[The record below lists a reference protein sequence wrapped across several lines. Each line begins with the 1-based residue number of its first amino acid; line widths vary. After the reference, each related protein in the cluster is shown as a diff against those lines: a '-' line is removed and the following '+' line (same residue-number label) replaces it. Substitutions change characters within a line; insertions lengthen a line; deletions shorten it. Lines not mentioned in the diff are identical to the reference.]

1 MNLSGTFLRI
11 AALAMFLAASSR
23 PLPARKVSEGT
34 IPSFARRYGVTC
46 QLCHSPI
53 PKLTTFGETFAGNG
67 FRMSSAEPAR
77 DTIPSGDPLLEL
89 NRTLPLAIRLDAFA
103 QLYLQGRAE
112 TDLQMPYYLKI
123 LSGGPISSSI
133 SYYLY
138 FFLFER
144 GKVGG
149 IEDAFV
155 YLNDIAGKPVDLAV
169 GQFQVS
175 DPLFKR
181 ELRLEYQDYAIYRA
195 RIGSQP
201 ADLTYDRGL
210 MLIADVAGFTA
221 TGIVVNGNGRGPE
234 QPNRRLDNDLAKNFM
249 VHLTR
254 DLFPGVRLGVLGY
267 RGRQTGA
274 QVNGPEVTNQLWMA
288 GVDGTLNFRS
298 LELNFQIL
306 HREDS
311 RPTFD
316 PAEPSAVTDGGFAE
330 LIIRPPGSRAYA
342 LALYN
347 RIQTDRPLL
356 NVRLGGPPN
365 LRRYETLTVGG
376 GYLLRRNVRAYAEA
390 TWDTQEG
397 ATRWTLGLTTAF

>member
-1 MNLSGTFLRI
+1 MNLSRTFCRI
-11 AALAMFLAASSR
+11 ATVVMCLTVSSR
-23 PLPARKVSEGT
+23 SLHARKVSEGT
-34 IPSFARRYGVTC
+34 IPAFARRYGVTC

-53 PKLTTFGETFAGNG
+53 PTLTAFGEAFAGNG
-67 FRMSSAEPAR
+67 FRMSSAESAR
-77 DTIPSGDPLLEL
+77 DTIATGDPLLEL
-89 NRTLPLAIRLDAFA
+89 SRTLPLAIRFDAFA
-103 QLYLQGRAE
+103 QLYLHGRAE
-112 TDLQMPYYLKI
+112 TDFQLPYYLKI
-123 LSGGPISSSI
+123 LSGGPISPSI

-144 GKVGG
+144 GEVGG

-155 YLNDIAGKPVDLAV
+155 YLNDIAGKPVDLTV

-210 MLIADVAGFTA
+210 MLITDVAGFTA
-221 TGIVVNGNGRGPE
+221 TGVVVNGNGRGPAE
-234 QPNRRLDNDLAKNFM
+234 PNRRLDNDLAKNFM
-249 VHLTR
+249 LHLTR
-254 DLFPGVRLGVLGY
+254 DLAPGVRLGILGY
-267 RGRQTGA
+267 RGRQSGA
-274 QVNGPEVTNQLWMA
+274 RESGPKVTNQLWMA

-316 PAEPSAVTDGGFAE
+316 PAEPSAVTDGGFVE
-330 LIIRPPGSRAYA
+330 LIVRPLGSRAYGV
-342 LALYN
+342 ALYN
-347 RIQTDRPLL
+347 RVQTNRPLL

-365 LRRYETLTVGG
+365 LERYETLTVGG
-376 GYLLRRNVRAYAEA
+376 GYLVQRNVRAYVEA
-390 TWDTQEG
+390 TWDTQERD
-397 ATRWTLGLTTAF
+397 TRWTLGLTTAF